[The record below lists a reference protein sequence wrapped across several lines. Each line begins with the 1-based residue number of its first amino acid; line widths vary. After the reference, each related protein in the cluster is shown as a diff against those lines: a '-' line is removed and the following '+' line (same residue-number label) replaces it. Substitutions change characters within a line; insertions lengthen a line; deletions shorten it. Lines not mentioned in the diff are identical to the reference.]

1 MNISKIN
8 LNQPN
13 SQLYYSYNKIV
24 SMNQTISHDRK
35 FSMQKIP
42 IATFK
47 AYNFNNNY
55 NYNDKI
61 KISEFNIVITNNEI
75 EPFIE
80 LERITEPKILSNDEN
95 LNKIYEV
102 AYNNQISTSNYKK
115 RDCEI
120 TNRIAY
126 AKYYPREK
134 DFLNFLDNV
143 KNDFIPMKLQNKFIN
158 EAINEHKERTTNI
171 TAKDILDYNEN
182 ILKNSKYMLTIS
194 VNKNFYD
201 NNREIFEDI
210 LNKNFIFD

>member
-1 MNISKIN
+1 MNISK
-8 LNQPN
+8 LNFDQPN

-24 SMNQTISHDRK
+24 STKSTMQLDKN

-47 AYNFNNNY
+47 AYNFNNNC
-55 NYNDKI
+55 NDKI
-61 KISEFNIVITNNEI
+61 KISEFNIVITNNER

-80 LERITEPKILSNDEN
+80 LERITDPKILSNDES
-95 LNKIYEV
+95 LNKIYEL
-102 AYNNQISTSNYKK
+102 AYNNQISTSSYKK

-120 TNRIAY
+120 TNRISY
-126 AKYYPREK
+126 AKYFPKEK

-143 KNDFIPMKLQNKFIN
+143 KNDFVPVKLQNKFIN

-201 NNREIFEDI
+201 NNREIFENI
-210 LNKNFIFD
+210 LDKNFIFD